1 MEFTSGFKKE
11 KSNNHDKKD
20 DNYDDGNDDCCAA
33 MAIEKN
39 DKLNIASDT
48 IYHNTASFSK

>member
-1 MEFTSGFKKE
+1 MTRRTITTTTVTT
-11 KSNNHDKKD
+11 
-20 DNYDDGNDDCCAA
+20 